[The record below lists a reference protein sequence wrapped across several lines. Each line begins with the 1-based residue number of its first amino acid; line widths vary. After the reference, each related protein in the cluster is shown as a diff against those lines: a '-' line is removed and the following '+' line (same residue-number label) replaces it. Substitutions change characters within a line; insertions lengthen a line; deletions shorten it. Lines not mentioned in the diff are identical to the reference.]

1 MMLTLIGKRLA
12 SMVVIII
19 ALAGTVFFLQHIS
32 PLDPVHAR
40 LGGQASQSAVAAVRH
55 VLGLDRPILTQFW
68 HYLAGLVHGDL
79 GDSYRTRRPVLTDL
93 TSYVPA
99 TAELAATGL
108 LIALLLG
115 IAFAFLSTLK
125 VPGAG
130 AYRLVLMFGSSVPTF
145 LLGIGGILIFY
156 QQLGW
161 LPASGQSSFADA
173 PTGPTHF
180 LLLDSLLHAQPNV
193 TWDAVLHLLMPATAI
208 ALGPAVAIGRVL
220 RSSLTSELKSDY
232 VRTAR
237 AKGNSERRILFGHVV
252 RNALGATV
260 SMTGLQVGLMFGGVL
275 VVEQVF
281 GWPGVGQYV
290 AESIP
295 VADFPAIA
303 GVTLLLGASYVV
315 INSLVDLIQAAAD
328 PRIRV

>member
-1 MMLTLIGKRLA
+1 MLALIGKRLA
-12 SMVVIII
+12 SMVVIVV

-40 LGGQASQSAVAAVRH
+40 LGGQASQSAVAAQRH
-55 VLGLDRPILTQFW
+55 AMGLDQPILTQFG
-68 HYLAGLVHGDL
+68 HYLVGLVHGDL
-79 GDSYRTRRPVLTDL
+79 GDSYRTRRPVATDL

-99 TAELAATGL
+99 TAELALTGL

-130 AYRLVLMFGSSVPTF
+130 AYRLALMFGSSVPTF

-156 QQLGW
+156 QQFGW
-161 LPASGQSSFADA
+161 LPASGRTSFTDA

-180 LLLDSLLHAQPNV
+180 LLVDGLLHARPDV
-193 TWDAVLHLLMPATAI
+193 TWDALLHLIMPATAI

-237 AKGNSERRILFGHVV
+237 AKGVSERRILFGHVV

-281 GWPGVGQYV
+281 GWPGIGQYI

-303 GVTLLLGASYVV
+303 GVTLLLGSSYVV
-315 INSLVDLIQAAAD
+315 INSVVDLIQAAAD

>member
-1 MMLTLIGKRLA
+1 MLPFIGKRLA
-12 SMVVIII
+12 SMAVIVVV
-19 ALAGTVFFLQHIS
+19 LAGTVFFLQHIS

-40 LGGQASQSAVAAVRH
+40 LGGQASQSAVAAQRH
-55 VLGLDRPILTQFW
+55 EMGLDQPILTQFG
-68 HYLAGLVHGDL
+68 HYLVGLAHGDL
-79 GDSYRTRRPVLTDL
+79 GDSYRTRRPVRTDL
-93 TSYVPA
+93 ASYVPA
-99 TAELAATGL
+99 TAELALTGL

-125 VPGAG
+125 VRGAA

-145 LLGIGGILIFY
+145 LLGIAGILIFY

-161 LPASGQSSFADA
+161 LPASGRSSYPDA
-173 PTGPTHF
+173 PTGPTRF
-180 LLLDSLLHAQPNV
+180 LVVDSLLHGQPAV
-193 TWDAVLHLLMPATAI
+193 TWDALLHLAMPATAI

-220 RSSLTSELKSDY
+220 RSSLTSDLKSDY

-237 AKGNSERRILFGHVV
+237 SKGLGERHILLGHVL
-252 RNALGATV
+252 RNALGAAV
-260 SMTGLQVGLMFGGVL
+260 SMTGLQVGLMFAGVL

-281 GWPGVGQYV
+281 AWPGIGQYI

-303 GVTLLLGASYVV
+303 GVTLLLGSVYVV
-315 INSLVDLIQAAAD
+315 INAVVDLIQAAAD